1 MSSETK
7 TCQSCKTLFVIDQE
21 DIDFYGKIQV
31 PPPTFCPSCRA
42 VRRMTW
48 RNERTLYRRACEKTG
63 KQVITCFAPDSG
75 IHVYDRDVWWSDDW
89 DPLSFGTEYDF
100 SKPFFSQFRELL
112 GKIPMPSVFNSRC
125 VRSDYGNHNGEL
137 KDSYLVFATW
147 GGENL
152 LYSSKILGAKDSSDL
167 LVVNNSELCY
177 EAIGSSKLYRVIYA
191 ENCENCSD
199 SYFLYECRGCNNCF
213 GCTNLRNKSYHIF
226 NRPYSRDEYLE
237 TLKGFNLGSAAEM
250 EKFKAKFE
258 DIKKN
263 ALRKYAN
270 IVNSQ
275 NATGDN
281 LTNVSNCRDSFD
293 ISNDVR
299 DCRYCINGGM
309 KMYDAYDG
317 YGLGANAELLYE
329 SVDTG
334 ADGNRFYFDIFVWTG
349 NDVAYSYACH
359 GCQNCFGCIGL
370 RKKEYC
376 ILNKQYTKEEYK
388 ELVPRIINQMEGVP
402 YVDKKGMTYRYGEFF
417 PSELSPFAYNET
429 IAQEYFPLSREEVT
443 AGGYIW
449 REEETKHYSVTK
461 KSEELPDAI
470 RDTDDSIV
478 NEIIGCAHA
487 SSGGCNEKCSFAF
500 KIIPEEL
507 MFYRKMNLPLP
518 RLCSNCR
525 HFGRMTRRN
534 PVRLW
539 RRRCTCDGRE
549 SEISLPA
556 QAGNKE
562 LGDKSPYRN
571 TTPHFHDEK
580 PCPNE
585 FDTPYAPDR
594 PEAVY
599 CEQCY
604 QSEVV

>member
-1 MSSETK
+1 MNQETK
-7 TCQSCKTLFVIDQE
+7 TCQNCKSSFVVDR
-21 DIDFYGKIQV
+21 DDLDFYEKIQV
-31 PPPTFCPSCRA
+31 PPPTFCPECRTI
-42 VRRMTW
+42 RRMTW
-48 RNERTLYRRACEKTG
+48 RNERTLYKRACEKTG
-63 KQVITCFAPDSG
+63 KQIISCFAPDSG
-75 IHVYDRDVWWSDDW
+75 IHVYDRDVWWSDEW
-89 DPLSFGTEYDF
+89 DPLSFGREYDF
-100 SKPFFSQFRELL
+100 SKSFFLQFRELL
-112 GKIPMPSVFNSRC
+112 NEIPMPSVFNSRC

-152 LYSSKILGAKDSSDL
+152 LYSSQIMGAKDSSDL
-167 LVVNNSELCY
+167 LVVSNSELCY
-177 EAIGSSKLYRVIYA
+177 EVIGSSKLYRVVYA

-213 GCTNLRNKSYHIF
+213 GCANLRNKSYCIF
-226 NRPYSRDEYLE
+226 NESYSRDEYLRK
-237 TLKGFNLGSAAEM
+237 LKEFDLGGAGQM

-293 ISNDVR
+293 FSNDVR
-299 DCRYCINGGM
+299 DCRYCINGGV
-309 KMYDAYDG
+309 KMYDGYDG
-317 YGLGANAELLYE
+317 YGIGANGELIYE

-334 ADGNRFYFDIFVWTG
+334 ADGNRFFFDIFVWTG
-349 NDVAYSYACH
+349 NDVFYSYGCH

-376 ILNKQYTKEEYK
+376 ILNRQYTKEEYK
-388 ELVPRIINQMEGVP
+388 ELLPRIVEQMKQTP
-402 YVDKKGMTYRYGEFF
+402 YIDKKGITYFYGEFF

-429 IAQEYFPLSREEVT
+429 IAKDV
-443 AGGYIW
+443 
-449 REEETKHYSVTK
+449 
-461 KSEELPDAI
+461 
-470 RDTDDSIV
+470 DDSIL
-478 NEIIGCAHA
+478 NEVIGCAHA
-487 SSGGCNEKCSFAF
+487 NSGGGCNEKCSFAF

-525 HFGRMTRRN
+525 HFGRLRRRN

-539 RRRCTCDGRE
+539 HRKCMCLSSD
-549 SEISLPA
+549 LPA
-556 QAGNKE
+556 KASATAGASAKE
-562 LGDKSPYRN
+562 GGYKNISS
-571 TTPHFHDEK
+571 HFHGDK

-585 FDTPYAPDR
+585 FETPYAPDR
-594 PEAVY
+594 EETVY
-599 CEQCY
+599 CESCY

>member
-1 MSSETK
+1 MTK
-7 TCQSCKTLFVIDQE
+7 QESKICQNCKQEFVIEPD
-21 DIDFYGKIQV
+21 DFDFYEKIQV
-31 PPPTFCPSCRA
+31 PPPTFCPDCRA
-42 VRRMTW
+42 VRRMAW
-48 RNERTLYRRACEKTG
+48 RNERTLYKRACEKTG

-100 SKPFFSQFRELL
+100 QKPFFSQFRELL

-125 VRSDYGNHNGEL
+125 VRSDYGNHDGEL

-152 LYSSKILGAKDSSDL
+152 LYSSKIMGVKDSSDL

-177 EAIGSSKLYRVIYA
+177 EAIGSSKLYRVAYA

-213 GCTNLRNKSYHIF
+213 GCSNLRNKSYYIF
-226 NRPYSRDEYLE
+226 NEPYSRDEYLKQ
-237 TLKGFNLGSAAEM
+237 LKAFNLGSAAEM

-258 DIKKN
+258 TIKKN

-281 LTNVSNCRDSFD
+281 LTNVSNCRNSFD
-293 ISNDVR
+293 FSNDVR
-299 DCRYCINGGM
+299 DCRYCINGGV
-309 KMYDAYDG
+309 KMYDGYDG
-317 YGLGANAELLYE
+317 YGIGANAELLYE

-334 ADGNRFYFDIFVWTG
+334 ADGNKFYFDIFVWTG
-349 NDVAYSYACH
+349 NDVHYSYACH

-388 ELVPRIINQMEGVP
+388 ELLSRVMSQMKEVP
-402 YVDKKGMTYRYGEFF
+402 YIDKKGTAYRYGEFF

-429 IAQEYFPLSREEVT
+429 IAQEYFPLSRAEAET
-443 AGGYIW
+443 AGYAW
-449 REEETKHYSVTK
+449 KEEETKNYSITK
-461 KSEELPDAI
+461 KPEELPDAI
-470 RDTDDSIV
+470 QDVDDSIV
-478 NEIIGCAHA
+478 HEVVGCAHV

-507 MFYRKMNLPLP
+507 RFYKKMNLPLP

-525 HFGRMTRRN
+525 HFGRMERRN
-534 PVRLW
+534 PIKLW
-539 RRRCTCDGRE
+539 HRRCMCLSPE
-549 SEISLPA
+549 SLV
-556 QAGNKE
+556 KE
-562 LGDKSPYRN
+562 GGYRN
-571 TTPHFHDEK
+571 NSQHFHKEER
-580 PCPNE
+580 CPNE
-585 FDTPYAPDR
+585 FETPYAPDR
-594 PEAVY
+594 KETIY